1 MSQNN
6 KSLKTA
12 AKLTRTLKSNKS
24 ITSPLSELS
33 DAVGEFIRYWGFKR
47 VHGQLWTHIYL
58 SKNSLSGAD
67 LTRALNVS
75 KALVSPAL
83 TELLNYKLIECQ
95 ETNGRTKKYSAN
107 PDVFKVIKSI
117 LSTRERSLIRN
128 AQNKFE
134 MLDISKSKV
143 EHEIDANRMV
153 NLGSMIRSAG
163 VALEFII
170 DNTEDDKISD
180 LFSQVI

>member
-1 MSQNN
+1 MSQ
-6 KSLKTA
+6 KIK
-12 AKLTRTLKSNKS
+12 TLKQAVKPAKS
-24 ITSPLSELS
+24 TKASSSALSELS

-58 SKNSLSGAD
+58 SKSPLSGAE

-83 TELLNYKLIECQ
+83 AELLDFKLIECQ

-107 PDVFKVIKSI
+107 PDVFNVIKTI
-117 LSTRERSLIRN
+117 LSTRERNLIKN

-134 MLDISKSKV
+134 LLEISKSKE
-143 EHEIDANRMV
+143 EHGLDVDRMV
-153 NLGSMIRSAG
+153 NLGSMITSAG
-163 VALEFII
+163 FALEFII
-170 DNTEDDKISD
+170 HNAEDEKIPD
-180 LFSQVI
+180 LFSQIV